1 MKIIILALSDVLLF
15 NSQVED
21 LCHYLLDLS
30 LCDMVCVEFPAS
42 AKAAA
47 AIYLSKK
54 ILEEEEEDSVW
65 PPSLMQ
71 RSSST
76 DECLTR
82 MTRQLSRVAKVRF
95 QAARE
100 KYASKKY
107 GHISK
112 SSLLKTSPRVAE
124 NPV

>member
-1 MKIIILALSDVLLF
+1 MFFSLTYDYFIFIF
-15 NSQVED
+15 QVED

-76 DECLTR
+76 EECLTR

-100 KYASKKY
+100 KYASKIY

-112 SSLLKTSPRVAE
+112 SSLLKTSPHVAE
-124 NPV
+124 NHV